1 MICFILYIFSMLSS
15 AQIITEFQAIQSDT
29 EPEWIEIYNNSD
41 EIINIDTF
49 KIADSKSDVIYNNL
63 QIKPFSF
70 IVFTSD
76 KALLENKYILV
87 SNDIIELKLPSLNNT
102 TDEIKIYAD
111 GVLLDSLYYDMKW
124 FKNGHS
130 VERIDFQGELV
141 SENLANSLNS
151 FGGTPL
157 AKNSYKVFD
166 YDIATSSFKEDS
178 NQIKLEII
186 NKGRKSIDKFDY
198 EIYLDLN
205 QDDKFDTEEIVFSEI
220 DNTLDSNK
228 ILNFSKYDF
237 KNDLEIFGVFK
248 LFAKIKSD
256 EDEFIDNDSIS
267 LLINFAPNKESI
279 LINEFMFD
287 VDDRNCEFIEIYNN
301 SEFDINIKDLYF
313 CDAQNEFKQ
322 GVNFDTNYIL
332 KSRDLF
338 VLSSDSLIFYYYK
351 NSIISEK
358 VFVVNNN
365 LSLNNS
371 GDKII
376 LKWVDGF
383 VIDELEYSPYWH
395 SSDLF
400 ESKNVS
406 LEKKIANYNSADKNN
421 WISSGDK
428 LGATPTFENTYTY
441 ADKSELGLKISKN
454 PFSFLDDNLLK
465 ITYISPFESSKI
477 NITLYSKDGVK
488 LGMISELQFGL
499 RKGEIIWEGKV
510 QNKKIETGSYVLF
523 FESIKSDTQEI
534 YTSKEL
540 IVIIQ

>member
-1 MICFILYIFSMLSS
+1 MICFILYIFSTFTS
-15 AQIITEFQAIQSDT
+15 AQNLTEFQAIQSDT

-49 KIADSKSDVIYNNL
+49 KIADSKSDVIYTDL

-70 IVFTSD
+70 IVFTSN
-76 KALLENKYILV
+76 KSLLENKYILI
-87 SNDIIELKLPSLNNT
+87 SNDIIELKLPTLNNT
-102 TDEIKIYAD
+102 TDEIKIFTD
-111 GVLLDSLYYDMKW
+111 GVLIDSLYYDMKW
-124 FKNGHS
+124 FKNGNS
-130 VERIDFQGELV
+130 VERIDIQGDLV
-141 SENLANSLNS
+141 KENLANSLNS

-166 YDIATSSFKEDS
+166 YDVEICSFKEDS
-178 NQIKLEII
+178 NQIKLEIVSL
-186 NKGRKSIDKFDY
+186 GRKAIEIFDY

-220 DNTLDSNK
+220 DNVLDSNK
-228 ILNFSKYDF
+228 ILTFNKYDF
-237 KNDLEIFGVFK
+237 KKDLEIFGVFK
-248 LFAKIKSD
+248 LFAKIKNDGD
-256 EDEFIDNDSIS
+256 EYIENDSLS
-267 LLINFAPNKESI
+267 LQINFSPNKESI

-338 VLSSDSLIFYYYK
+338 VLSSDSLIFDYYK

-358 VFVVNNN
+358 VFVVNSN
-365 LSLNNS
+365 LSLNN
-371 GDKII
+371 GEDKII

-383 VIDELEYSPYWH
+383 VIDELEYSPDWH
-395 SSDLF
+395 SGDLF

-406 LEKKIANYNSADKNN
+406 LEKKIANLNSAEKNN

-441 ADKSELGLKISKN
+441 VDKSELGLKISKN

-499 RKGEIIWEGKV
+499 RKGEIIWDGKV
-510 QNKKIETGSYVLF
+510 QNNKIETGSYVLF